1 MSKRS
6 ASSNARS
13 SRFAEASSRS
23 TGLDSDGGTSSDTTT
38 RTRILRATF
47 EVLGRR
53 GHSKLSLS
61 DVAAEAK
68 VSRPKLYR
76 LFSSKEELLAAFGS
90 YEQRN
95 IEEGLRA
102 ATEGLTGHDRLDAV
116 LHFIVDFQDSYS
128 LSPLVAVEPDHV
140 LSQITR
146 VIPIMRGLIAPMV
159 EGDDAELVAAT
170 IVRLAVSHYLVAG
183 DDQAMFLAQLR
194 HAAGIE
200 ITDPPELR
208 PDR

>member
-1 MSKRS
+1 MD
-6 ASSNARS
+6 A
-13 SRFAEASSRS
+13 
-23 TGLDSDGGTSSDTTT
+23 DGGTNSDTTT

-61 DVAAEAK
+61 DVAAQAK
-68 VSRPKLYR
+68 VSRPTLYR

-95 IEEGLRA
+95 IEDGLRA
-102 ATEGLTGHDRLDAV
+102 ATEGLTGPDRLDAV
-116 LHFIVDFQDSYS
+116 LRFIVDFQDSYS
-128 LSPLVAVEPDHV
+128 LSHLVGVEPDHV

-146 VIPIMRGLIAPMV
+146 VLPIMRGLIAPMV
-159 EGDDAELVAAT
+159 DGDDAELVAGT

-183 DDQAMFLAQLR
+183 DDKATFLAQLR
-194 HAAGIE
+194 HAAGIG
-200 ITDPPELR
+200 TTGPPRLR